1 MLYFISNYLNNSKIL
16 LQAIGNT
23 RRNSIRQKSS
33 GKFQPI
39 DSSSLPLP
47 GPTQTEYWLESSSRS
62 SWLLMRPETK

>member
-1 MLYFISNYLNNSKIL
+1 MIFQSFQQLLKIL

-23 RRNSIRQKSS
+23 RRNDIKQTSR

-62 SWLLMRPETK
+62 S